1 MKIISAI
8 FFIIIFSFFLSSQIY
23 AQNTYVKGGIGFYTF
38 YEKTFHSGKISMSP
52 TPILSIG
59 LSWELSDLFSLGW
72 ENSFRLKTV
81 TSEYIGIDTTTFKSG
96 VKYQYEDIF
105 FNFDSKAIGIFSL
118 LDYDRG
124 KIFALVGTGISVSL
138 INELNYTSINQNVVL
153 RQEYITDYESVIF
166 SNSGIFTEVGVGAA
180 YQNFTISTN
189 FLIEL
194 FKATPSAGSGKISS
208 SLVQINII
216 YNI

>member
-105 FNFDSKAIGIFSL
+105 FNFDSKAIGVFSL
-118 LDYDRG
+118 LNYEQG
-124 KIFALVGTGISVSL
+124 NIFALAGAGVSVSL
-138 INELNYTSINQNVVL
+138 INGFNHKSINKNVLL
-153 RQEYITDYESVIF
+153 RESMGERDLPIQIF
-166 SNSGIFTEVGVGAA
+166 YNTGFFAEMGIGASC
-180 YQNFTISTN
+180 QNFSFSTN
-189 FLIEL
+189 LILEL
-194 FKATPSAGSGKISS
+194 FEASLAYGEEINS
-208 SLVQINII
+208 SLIQINII
-216 YNI
+216 YNF